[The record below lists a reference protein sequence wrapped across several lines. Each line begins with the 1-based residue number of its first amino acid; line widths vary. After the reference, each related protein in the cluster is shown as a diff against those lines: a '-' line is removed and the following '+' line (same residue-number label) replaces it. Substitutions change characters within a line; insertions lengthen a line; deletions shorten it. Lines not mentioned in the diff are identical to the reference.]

1 MRTSTTS
8 IPHGFSPLTISST
21 SRLTSTIKAS
31 RLSDSKSFTVRLLI
45 SSWKALRTTRVS
57 CCAPA
62 FSSKPTLR
70 MYCEGSEMRQRTYQS
85 ITMRCFSAVSMGS
98 ESTLSNV
105 NKRLSM
111 KLTFWKGGG
120 NLKFKPGSVITFLI

>member
-1 MRTSTTS
+1 
-8 IPHGFSPLTISST
+8 
-21 SRLTSTIKAS
+21 
-31 RLSDSKSFTVRLLI
+31 
-45 SSWKALRTTRVS
+45 
-57 CCAPA
+57 
-62 FSSKPTLR
+62 
-70 MYCEGSEMRQRTYQS
+70 MRQRTYQS